1 LENSDENKN
10 NEANESVHKEEP
22 EALNR
27 LLYKENIR
35 LLIGQLL
42 ALLALFEIRTSRDY
56 ARRALPS

>member
-1 LENSDENKN
+1 MSFFIIKICSLENSDENKN

-35 LLIGQLL
+35 LLIGQLP
-42 ALLALFEIRTSRDY
+42 ALFEKKIRT
-56 ARRALPS
+56 

>member
-1 LENSDENKN
+1 LEISDENKN

-27 LLYKENIR
+27 LLYKENVR
-35 LLIGQLL
+35 LLIGQLP
-42 ALLALFEIRTSRDY
+42 ALFEKKIRTERDF